1 MWWVRERGSALRM
14 LRMLVWTSKCVWH
27 PQYPQWWVRL
37 SKASKSFGV
46 FGQYFLSPCGS
57 RITVYL
63 HGFQRLQTPNKLKV
77 IRKAWALISQSST
90 VCRACTQPAPPHRM
104 TQAVSKGQPRWSS
117 HIWLSLK
124 LATGCAQTC
133 PPDELSSKSVRPCVV
148 PGAEHHLQRS
158 PERLRQLISSLQVP
172 TGSSRLTEGKLAE
185 SQKDD
190 LETAAKAL
198 STHSTEPCWWHWICS
213 LLVAS
218 EVNISLCSL
227 MQIVGASQH
236 KLRNV
241 KFAII
246 ELHWLP
252 I

>member
-37 SKASKSFGV
+37 SKASKGFGV

-57 RITVYL
+57 RIAVYL

-77 IRKAWALISQSST
+77 IRKVWALISQSST

-104 TQAVSKGQPRWSS
+104 TQAVSKSQPRWSS

-124 LATGCAQTC
+124 LAIGCAQTR

-148 PGAEHHLQRS
+148 LELSTTFRGPQKGWDCSFVPSWSTRGVPGWLKGNWLNLKKMTWKLQQKLSLPILQS
-158 PERLRQLISSLQVP
+158 PAGG
-172 TGSSRLTEGKLAE
+172 TGSVA
-185 SQKDD
+185 
-190 LETAAKAL
+190 
-198 STHSTEPCWWHWICS
+198 CW
-213 LLVAS
+213 
-218 EVNISLCSL
+218 
-227 MQIVGASQH
+227 
-236 KLRNV
+236 
-241 KFAII
+241 
-246 ELHWLP
+246 
-252 I
+252 